1 LNSYQEVIMM
11 TYEAAL
17 AYLESLATFGS
28 QLGLARIEKLLDLMG
43 NPQNC
48 YKTLHVTGT
57 NGKGSTAAMLTAILT
72 TAGISTALYTSPH
85 LAHYTERMRINNSE
99 VSRQEFAAVIACTAC
114 FVAQMVQAGFEHPT
128 EFEVLT
134 AAAFQL
140 FAEKKVEYA
149 VIEVG
154 LGGLLDSTNV
164 IIPELS
170 IITNVA
176 LDHTDRCGTTVEQ
189 IAIHKAGIIKQ
200 GRPVI
205 TAATGAALQV
215 ITQQAVKF
223 SSVLTVYGK
232 DFFSEVV
239 SRNLAGQK
247 IRFVDQR
254 TKLTAQTPL
263 LGAHQAVNGALALAA
278 ALTLS
283 QQDRRVTEAVLQQG
297 LEHTNWPGRF
307 EVCHSNPVV
316 IFDGAHNPAGVKVLR
331 RTLTEYFPDRSVVFV
346 LGILRD
352 KAIAE
357 MLTELLSPQDKVVVT
372 LPLSERAC
380 PAGDVAQQIQQL
392 GIIAAVQVE
401 NNICEALASAR
412 QLAGPEGIVC
422 VAGSLYLIGAA
433 RGCFQ

>member
-1 LNSYQEVIMM
+1 M

-17 AYLESLATFGS
+17 AYLASLATFGS

-43 NPQNC
+43 NPQNR
-48 YKTLHVTGT
+48 YKTIHVTGT

-72 TAGISTALYTSPH
+72 AAGISTALYTSPH
-85 LAHYTERMRINNSE
+85 LAHYTERMRINNRE
-99 VSRQEFAAVIACTAC
+99 VSQQEFAAVIACTAG
-114 FVAQMVQAGFEHPT
+114 FVAQMVQAGFDHPT

-140 FAEKKVEYA
+140 FAEQKVEYA

-164 IIPELS
+164 IVPELS
-170 IITNVA
+170 VITNVA
-176 LDHTDRCGTTVEQ
+176 LDHMDRCGTTLEQ
-189 IAIHKAGIIKQ
+189 IAVHKAGIIKQ

-215 ITQQAVKF
+215 ISQQAVRL

-239 SRNLAGQK
+239 SHNVAGQE
-247 IRFVDQR
+247 IRFFDQR
-254 TKLTAQTPL
+254 TEVTAHLSL
-263 LGAHQAVNGALALAA
+263 LGAHQAVNAALAVAA
-278 ALTLS
+278 AAYLS
-283 QQDRRVTEAVLQQG
+283 QQDSRVNEAALKQG
-297 LEHTNWPGRF
+297 LERTNWQGRF
-307 EVCHSNPVV
+307 EVRHGKPVV

-331 RTLTEYFPDRSVVFV
+331 RTLNEYFPCRSIVFV

-352 KAIAE
+352 KAITE
-357 MLTELLSPQDKVVVT
+357 MLAGLLLAQDKVVVT
-372 LPLSERAC
+372 LPLSERAS
-380 PAGDVAQQIQQL
+380 PAVDVAQQIQQL
-392 GIIAAVQVE
+392 GIVAAVQVE
-401 NNICEALASAR
+401 NNICDALAIAI

-422 VAGSLYLIGAA
+422 VTGSLYLIGAA

>member
-1 LNSYQEVIMM
+1 M

-28 QLGLARIEKLLDLMG
+28 QLGLERIEKLLDLMG
-43 NPQNC
+43 NPQNS
-48 YKTLHVTGT
+48 YKTIHVTGT
-57 NGKGSTAAMLTAILT
+57 NGKGSTAAMLTAILS

-85 LAHYTERMRINNSE
+85 LTNYTERMKINNSE
-99 VSRQEFAAVIACTAC
+99 VSRQDFAAVIAYTAQ
-114 FVAQMVQAGFEHPT
+114 FVNKMVQAGFDHPT

-164 IIPELS
+164 IVPELS
-170 IITNVA
+170 VITNVA
-176 LDHTDRCGTTVEQ
+176 LDHTDRCGATVEQ
-189 IAIHKAGIIKQ
+189 IAVHKAGIIKQ

-215 ITQQAVKF
+215 ISKQAARL

-239 SRNLAGQK
+239 SRDLASQK
-247 IRFVDQR
+247 IRFVNNH
-254 TKLTAQTPL
+254 TELTAKTPL
-263 LGAHQAVNGALALAA
+263 LGAHQAVNAALALTAA
-278 ALTLS
+278 ITLS
-283 QQDRRVTEAVLQQG
+283 QQDRRVTETALQQG
-297 LEHTNWPGRF
+297 MEHTNWQGRF
-307 EVCHSNPVV
+307 EVRHVKPVV

-331 RTLTEYFPDRSVVFV
+331 QTLTEYFPCRSIVFV

-357 MLTELLSPQDKVVVT
+357 MLTGLLSAQDKVVVT

-380 PAGDVAQQIQQL
+380 PAVDVAQQIEKL
-392 GIIAAVQVE
+392 GIINAVLVE
-401 NNICEALASAR
+401 NNIGEALAIAA